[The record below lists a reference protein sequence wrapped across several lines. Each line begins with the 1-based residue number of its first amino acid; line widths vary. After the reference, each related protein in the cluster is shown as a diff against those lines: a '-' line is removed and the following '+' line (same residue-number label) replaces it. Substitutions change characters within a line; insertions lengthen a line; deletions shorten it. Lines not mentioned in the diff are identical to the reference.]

1 MIPLKHRTKCFINFL
16 PSTDFDW
23 DCIKIDEEK
32 KVIYIRHLLEYHS
45 SPLIKVLPKFWC
57 FKADG
62 IFMNCCQSDVYATVI
77 DQVID
82 KVFLGIDNVLMSFGQ
97 NFSGKTFSLSGF
109 HNQYELRGI
118 IPRFITDLFLQKEA
132 VEEDI
137 STRIWISSVDIYGST
152 IHDLFSKPIKCCK
165 EAKEVKKVKLKSET
179 HCLELLF
186 QAESKRMTLDQK
198 TYNAHTASNITTF
211 TVEVVSL
218 SSNEP
223 NDKISKIHFVD
234 LAGVETIN
242 RNPVTS
248 FKDQS
253 SQGRANLTKTLL
265 EIFSIKCQ
273 ETNKQSL
280 NLYDNKRINRIT
292 QYLDKSFSS
301 VSNIIVMCHI
311 RPNHED
317 LMITLSL
324 LRFSMIIRGIPV
336 KSPEYHLKANNEMT
350 VRNLQLEIES
360 LKDELLLRNLWGE
373 TCPMKISQDRLD
385 FVRRSVKSFLNGNL
399 TEYELLSVVD
409 DCGLILR
416 FVKNLSTDKNS
427 IERSSVALQTD
438 EPDFLSW
445 FAEKE
450 GGGDK
455 RRKLTTKGSI
465 IKERASSIA
474 NSSRRV
480 SFEEKPKRTSKT
492 GKTKKEKSE
501 KTSSDKPTKGGKA
514 TSKVQEKP
522 VLVSQEVQVNLIE
535 PDSRVPKLDS
545 REGLWAQFMIS
556 RPEIQVFL
564 DKLNT
569 VVEEKNKTLNS
580 ESLKFEDANQCL
592 REKQMALNKMASMR
606 HVERSEVYDMDGR
619 VVVPEEES
627 ILVKE
632 IKHLQKDFEISQE
645 RLTEAQTYWLDAL
658 EKMSCE
664 KKIIEKEFNQ
674 FCVTNELFVL
684 NKVTSSHEEL
694 PEKVTPIFNEDV
706 SQPLEKEGVTPCEVL
721 MIPTDTTMYDNRFQ
735 EKYIY
740 LQKKYLGKTSHFL

>member
-57 FKADG
+57 FKTDG

-82 KVFLGIDNVLMSFGQ
+82 KVFLGIDNVLMSYGQ

-118 IPRFITDLFLQKEA
+118 IPRFITDLFLQKEV

-137 STRIWISSVDIYGST
+137 STRIWVSSIDIYGST
-152 IHDLFSKPIKCCK
+152 IYDLFSKPIKCCK
-165 EAKEVKKVKLKSET
+165 EAKEVKKVKLKSQT
-179 HCLELLF
+179 HCMELLF

-198 TYNAHTASNITTF
+198 TYNAHTASNIITF
-211 TVEVVSL
+211 TIQVVSL

-223 NDKISKIHFVD
+223 NDKISKVHFVD

-242 RNPVTS
+242 RNPITS

-253 SQGRANLTKTLL
+253 AQGRANVTKTLL
-265 EIFSIKCQ
+265 EIFSMKCQ

-280 NLYDNKRINRIT
+280 NIYDNKRINRIT

-324 LRFSMIIRGIPV
+324 LRFSMIIRGIPM

-373 TCPMKISQDRLD
+373 RCPMKISQDRLD

-416 FVKNLSTDKNS
+416 FVQKLSADKNS

-455 RRKLTTKGSI
+455 RRKSIIKGSI

-501 KTSSDKPTKGGKA
+501 KTSSVKPTKGGKA

-535 PDSRVPKLDS
+535 PDSRIPKLDS

-569 VVEEKNKTLNS
+569 VVEEKNKILNS

-606 HVERSEVYDMDGR
+606 HVERSEVYDVDGR

-632 IKHLQKDFEISQE
+632 IKILQKDFKISQE

-684 NKVTSSHEEL
+684 NKVTSSHNEF
-694 PEKVTPIFNEDV
+694 PEKVTPIFEDV
-706 SQPLEKEGVTPCEVL
+706 SQPLEKEDVAPHEVL
-721 MIPTDTTMYDNRFQ
+721 MIPTDTTMFDNRFQ

>member
-32 KVIYIRHLLEYHS
+32 KVIYIRHLFEYHS

-57 FKADG
+57 FKTDG

-82 KVFLGIDNVLMSFGQ
+82 KVYLGIDNVMMSYGQ

-109 HNQYELRGI
+109 HNQFQLRGI

-132 VEEDI
+132 LNEDI
-137 STRIWISSVDIYGST
+137 STQIWVSSVDIYGST
-152 IHDLFSKPIKCCK
+152 IYDLFSKPIKSCK

-198 TYNAHTASNITTF
+198 TYNAHTASNIITF
-211 TVEVVSL
+211 TIEVVSL

-223 NDKISKIHFVD
+223 NDKISKVHFVD

-248 FKDQS
+248 FKDQL
-253 SQGRANLTKTLL
+253 SQGRANVTKTLL

-273 ETNKQSL
+273 ETNKQSF
-280 NLYDNKRINRIT
+280 NMYNNKRINRIT

-301 VSNIIVMCHI
+301 ISNIIVMCHI

-336 KSPEYHLKANNEMT
+336 KSPEYHLKDNNEMT
-350 VRNLQLEIES
+350 VRNLQIEIES

-373 TCPMKISQDRLD
+373 RCPMKISQERLD

-416 FVKNLSTDKNS
+416 FVQKLSTDENS
-427 IERSSVALQTD
+427 VERSSVALQTD

-445 FAEKE
+445 FTEKE
-450 GGGDK
+450 GGDK
-455 RRKLTTKGSI
+455 RKKSIIKGSI
-465 IKERASSIA
+465 IKERTSSIG

-480 SFEEKPKRTSKT
+480 SFEEKPKRSSKT

-501 KTSSDKPTKGGKA
+501 KTSSDKPPKGGKA

-535 PDSRVPKLDS
+535 PDSRMPKLDS

-564 DKLNT
+564 DKLHT
-569 VVEEKNKTLNS
+569 VVEEKNRTLNS
-580 ESLKFEDANQCL
+580 ESLKFDDANQCL
-592 REKQMALNKMASMR
+592 REKQMALNKMASIR
-606 HVERSEVYDMDGR
+606 HVEHSEVYDADGR

-627 ILVKE
+627 VLVKE

-645 RLTEAQTYWLDAL
+645 KLTEAQTYWLDAL

-664 KKIIEKEFNQ
+664 KKVIEKEFNQ

-694 PEKVTPIFNEDV
+694 PEKVTTEDV
-706 SQPLEKEGVTPCEVL
+706 SQPLEKEDVAPCEVL
-721 MIPTDTTMYDNRFQ
+721 MIPADTTVYHNSVQ
-735 EKYIY
+735 EKYTL
-740 LQKKYLGKTSHFL
+740 LQKKYLGKMSHFCN